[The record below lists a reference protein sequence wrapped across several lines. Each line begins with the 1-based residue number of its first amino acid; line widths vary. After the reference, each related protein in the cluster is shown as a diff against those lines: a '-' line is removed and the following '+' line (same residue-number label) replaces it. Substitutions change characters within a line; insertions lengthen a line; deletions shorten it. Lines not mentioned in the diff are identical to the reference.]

1 MRPSRQLL
9 ATFEYARGSS
19 DWFSSEDLA
28 QAKNISGATA
38 TARTHLKRLAEAGIL
53 DLRRF
58 SPAYLY
64 RLAPDGEKQELAQ
77 YLSQLV

>member
-28 QAKNISGATA
+28 QAKNISGA